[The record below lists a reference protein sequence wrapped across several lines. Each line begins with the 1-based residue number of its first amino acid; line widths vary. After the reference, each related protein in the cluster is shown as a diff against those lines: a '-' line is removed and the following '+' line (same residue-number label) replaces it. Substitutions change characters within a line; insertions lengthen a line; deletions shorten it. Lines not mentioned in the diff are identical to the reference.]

1 MALSKKDIRQIE
13 AHGISEE
20 QVTYQLKQ
28 IEKGFPLLKLESAAS
43 IDKGIIAPKQEEQ
56 DKYGVLGIE
65 IRKK

>member
-20 QVTYQLKQ
+20 QVTYQQKQ
-28 IEKGFPLLKLESAAS
+28 IEIGFPFLKLESAVS

-56 DKYGVLGIE
+56 DKYGVVGIE
-65 IRKK
+65 IKLL